1 MISNK
6 KTGEIYENRK
16 EAKLKMGHSNFNRA
30 LKGGHLTFL
39 NTDENNNN
47 NNNHSASYDRQKLQI
62 QTQCLK
68 RGI

>member
-6 KTGEIYENRK
+6 NTGEIYENRK

-30 LKGGHLTFL
+30 LKDGHLTFL
-39 NTDENNNN
+39 NTDDNNN

>member
-30 LKGGHLTFL
+30 LKGGHLAFL
-39 NTDENNNN
+39 NTDENN

>member
-6 KTGEIYENRK
+6 NTGEIYENRK

-30 LKGGHLTFL
+30 LKDGHLAFL